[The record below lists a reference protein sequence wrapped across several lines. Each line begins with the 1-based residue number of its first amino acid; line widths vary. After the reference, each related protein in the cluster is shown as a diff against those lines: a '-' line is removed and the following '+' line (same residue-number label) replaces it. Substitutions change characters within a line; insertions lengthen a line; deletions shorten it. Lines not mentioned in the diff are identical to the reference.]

1 MTIEDQLSEIER
13 RLDILEFSV
22 APTISKR
29 MANARLDRLEHVTED
44 LKEDVAILFR
54 HDPVLHDV

>member
-1 MTIEDQLSEIER
+1 MTIEDRLRAIEC

-22 APTISKR
+22 APTMGKN
-29 MANARLDRLEHVTED
+29 MVTARLNRLEHVTED